1 MDDLAKNREVRYPH
15 EILKIDAEVNGGKE
29 TMHTWGGLTVCRMAN
44 AHSDVRADHE
54 KSAEAIVP
62 SRMSLMEVLGRAE
75 R

>member
-1 MDDLAKNREVRYPH
+1 
-15 EILKIDAEVNGGKE
+15 
-29 TMHTWGGLTVCRMAN
+29 MHTWGGLTVCHKAN
-44 AHSDVRADHE
+44 AHSDVRADCE